1 MIEAWLRLPA
11 VGLFAALIVTYT
23 FTGVLWSWL
32 SFWSPLS
39 PRVRTLTGV
48 VAPFF
53 GSVGLLF
60 SLLTGFL
67 ASDISDQQRLA
78 WQAVHDETSA
88 IVTVF
93 TLSSAAS
100 SDVEKIHAALRA
112 YAKAVVDDEWP
123 KLAQPQRSAVVDQ
136 MMGQLLRT
144 VSDPAI
150 SREVGSALHNSLLNT
165 ALRIREARASRL
177 AIAFAQTRQLNWVT
191 VLLLGIFTQLAIA
204 LVHLERPR
212 AQIAAVFV
220 FSLAA
225 VVALGLIAM
234 QDHPF
239 NNTLQTSPAPLQR
252 ALSLI
257 MPPG

>member
-1 MIEAWLRLPA
+1 MIEAWLHLPA
-11 VGLFAALIVTYT
+11 VGLFAMLMVTYA
-23 FTGVLWSWL
+23 FTGILWSWL
-32 SFWSPLS
+32 SFWSPLT

-67 ASDISDQQRLA
+67 ASDISDQQRRA
-78 WQAVHDETSA
+78 WQAVHKETSA
-88 IVTVF
+88 LVTVF

-100 SDVEKIHAALRA
+100 SDIKKIQAALQA

-123 KLAQPQRSAVVDQ
+123 QLSQPRRSALVDR
-136 MMGQLLRT
+136 MMDQLLKT

-150 SREVGSALHNSLLNT
+150 SREIGAALHDNLLNT
-165 ALRIREARASRL
+165 ALKIREAREPPVDRFRSNQTVELGDSAAARHIHPACDRL
-177 AIAFAQTRQLNWVT
+177 GSSGA
-191 VLLLGIFTQLAIA
+191 
-204 LVHLERPR
+204 PR
-212 AQIAAVFV
+212 AQAAALFV

-239 NNTLQTSPAPLQR
+239 NNTLQTSPAPLKR
-252 ALSLI
+252 AISLI
-257 MPPG
+257 MPPQ